1 MKKILSF
8 LITSIFISCG
18 NGPKQSATLSE
29 LTAQKANV
37 MKQIDSLS
45 DVLNSIELKITKLD
59 TTKRLNIVTVI
70 QAKEKIFRHYLEVQ
84 GNVEA
89 DQSVELYPERSGTI
103 TQIFV
108 KEGQTVFKGQ
118 NLVQIDDAVIESSMI
133 ELQTQLDLAT
143 TTFERQ
149 ERLWKQNIGSE
160 LQFLQAKAN
169 KEGLEN
175 SLNSLKEQAKKLKIL
190 APFSGTVD
198 EVFAKVGGLAAPQIP
213 TLRLVNLTKVHV
225 ESEVTETYLNAIQ
238 KGTEVELFFP
248 SIAKNITAKINQVGN
263 FINPN
268 NRSFKVRINVD
279 NSNNELKANLLANVK
294 INDFKNNGIV
304 IPSKLI
310 QKDRLGKTFVY
321 TLEKEGDK
329 FAVQKTYIKE
339 QLSYNN
345 ESLIVEGLTENIL
358 IVDKGSRLVKAKE
371 FVILGE

>member
-1 MKKILSF
+1 MLKVRSRKPIWTPSKK
-8 LITSIFISCG
+8 
-18 NGPKQSATLSE
+18 E
-29 LTAQKANV
+29 LN
-37 MKQIDSLS
+37 
-45 DVLNSIELKITKLD
+45 
-59 TTKRLNIVTVI
+59 
-70 QAKEKIFRHYLEVQ
+70 
-84 GNVEA
+84 
-89 DQSVELYPERSGTI
+89 
-103 TQIFV
+103 
-108 KEGQTVFKGQ
+108 
-118 NLVQIDDAVIESSMI
+118 
-133 ELQTQLDLAT
+133 
-143 TTFERQ
+143 
-149 ERLWKQNIGSE
+149 
-160 LQFLQAKAN
+160 
-169 KEGLEN
+169 
-175 SLNSLKEQAKKLKIL
+175 
-190 APFSGTVD
+190 
-198 EVFAKVGGLAAPQIP
+198 
-213 TLRLVNLTKVHV
+213 
-225 ESEVTETYLNAIQ
+225 
-238 KGTEVELFFP
+238 FP

>member
-1 MKKILSF
+1 MKKILSY
-8 LITSIFISCG
+8 LIISIFISCG

-37 MKQIDSLS
+37 MKQMDSLS

-59 TTKRLNIVTVI
+59 TTKRLNIVTAI

>member
-37 MKQIDSLS
+37 MKQMDSLS

-59 TTKRLNIVTVI
+59 TTKRLNIVTAI

>member
-1 MKKILSF
+1 M
-8 LITSIFISCG
+8 
-18 NGPKQSATLSE
+18 
-29 LTAQKANV
+29 